1 MSGFSDMGSQE
12 AGWSRTKSIPTTASS
27 KITPV
32 RKLLLLTLLILSL
45 PLTAQTTTPA
55 PLPPLSQAGPLG
67 ADLFTR
73 SGSTGMVLVIVRG
86 KEVFF
91 QGYGETAPGS
101 GKLPDEKSILRLC
114 SLSKIFATDLLIK
127 LVHDG
132 TLHLDDPLQ
141 RFAPSGVRVPTWP
154 GHPIT
159 LENLATHTAA
169 LPREVGRAP
178 RSENTAHF
186 TFPSYDYRWHWL
198 PTQRLRY
205 EPGTQTLYS
214 NVGFDFLGD
223 AIQRAAGK
231 PYATLLAERTTVP
244 LGMTETGFTPN
255 PVQCNRLLQGAHNEG
270 PCTDT
275 QNSVASAGAYSTAT
289 DMTLLLEYLLGTGAI
304 SQDPAAQAVYLDPG
318 DLTHQSGLDHPGAPS
333 GIGLGWM
340 HMFDNTPSALIEKTG
355 GGAGFVTYIVI
366 SHPFNTAV
374 FVAFTDAAV
383 STHYNVFKATNN
395 LLFELSGLP
404 TIPIPPPPLPTK
416 PHPKRKRPTH

>member
-1 MSGFSDMGSQE
+1 M
-12 AGWSRTKSIPTTASS
+12 
-27 KITPV
+27 
-32 RKLLLLTLLILSL
+32 RKLLLLTLLFL
-45 PLTAQTTTPA
+45 PLSVTAQTTPPA

-73 SGSTGMVLVIVRG
+73 SGSTGMVLLVVRG

-141 RFAPSGVRVPTWP
+141 RFAPSGMRVPTWP

-205 EPGTQTLYS
+205 EPGTQALYS

-231 PYATLLAERTTVP
+231 PYATLLAERTTVS

-255 PVQCNRLLQGAHNEG
+255 PAQCSRLLQGVHDEG

-275 QNSVASAGAYSTAT
+275 QNSVASAGVYSTAA
-289 DMTLLLEYLLGTGAI
+289 DMTLWLQYLLGAGPIA
-304 SQDPAAQAVYLDPG
+304 QDPAAQAVYIDPA
-318 DLTHQSGLDHPGAPS
+318 DLTHQSGLDHAGDVS
-333 GIGLGWM
+333 GVGLGWM
-340 HMFDNTPSALIEKTG
+340 HLFDNTPSAIVEKTG
-355 GGAGFVTYIVI
+355 GGAGFTTYIAI
-366 SHPFNTAV
+366 SHPSSTAV
-374 FVAFTDAAV
+374 FVAFTEAAV
-383 STHYNVFKATNN
+383 ATHYNVFKATNN
-395 LLFELSGLP
+395 MLLELSGLP
-404 TIPIPPPPLPTK
+404 PAFDPFPPKPAPPS
-416 PHPKRKRPTH
+416 RPTPRRRTAH